1 MKKLKELTGPAD
13 TMKNAKEVV
22 FVDLPSLVN
31 CQFIDAFVSIHAVKM
46 RNAGKMKEEMEVR
59 KKPLRISSAL
69 DLKNAVVCIRVLVVD
84 MISCNE
90 SELRVLD
97 FTPFRYLRELRVGD
111 RCFRY
116 VEEMKL
122 IGLSQLERV
131 EIGKQC
137 FVDYDNWTYGNS
149 NGHFYLKGCE
159 SLRELKI
166 GCQSFLGYVVCDIE
180 NNASLEVIE
189 MGIVNEYS
197 ATFVFASLELKSDSE
212 RMR

>member
-131 EIGKQC
+131 E
-137 FVDYDNWTYGNS
+137 NW
-149 NGHFYLKGCE
+149 KAV
-159 SLRELKI
+159 LR
-166 GCQSFLGYVVCDIE
+166 
-180 NNASLEVIE
+180 
-189 MGIVNEYS
+189 
-197 ATFVFASLELKSDSE
+197 
-212 RMR
+212 